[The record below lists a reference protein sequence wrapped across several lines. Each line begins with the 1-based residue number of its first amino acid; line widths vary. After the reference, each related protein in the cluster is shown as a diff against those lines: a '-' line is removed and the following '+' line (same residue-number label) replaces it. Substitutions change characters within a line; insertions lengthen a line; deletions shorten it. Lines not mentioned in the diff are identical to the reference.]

1 MDSFSFALLLTN
13 HGLSMVERSHE
24 CWQQKAYRNYL
35 DLQILGLTSKPFFKK
50 MGQSRPLSCI
60 FSVFIK
66 QTLKCL
72 QHYMVKKWLLVS
84 SDGI

>member
-35 DLQILGLTSKPFFKK
+35 DLQILGLTSKPFFLKNGPVPASFLYIFGLYKTNIK
-50 MGQSRPLSCI
+50 MFTTLYGEKMA
-60 FSVFIK
+60 FSI
-66 QTLKCL
+66 Q
-72 QHYMVKKWLLVS
+72 
-84 SDGI
+84 